1 MDNPSVLDVRAGLLR
16 WIIGGLA
23 GVSLAAVVML
33 ATYVYLVEVEAAQ
46 FVLIAV
52 LMTGLT
58 AFVYK
63 TEVDRQEAEIVG
75 DETVAR
81 PPTDKIKSPSL
92 DVEALVTAILDAERS
107 RDRI

>member
-1 MDNPSVLDVRAGLLR
+1 MDNPSVLDVHAGFLR

-58 AFVYK
+58 AFAYK

-81 PPTDKIKSPSL
+81 PPTDKTKSPSL
-92 DVEALVTAILDAERS
+92 DVEAVVTAILDAERP